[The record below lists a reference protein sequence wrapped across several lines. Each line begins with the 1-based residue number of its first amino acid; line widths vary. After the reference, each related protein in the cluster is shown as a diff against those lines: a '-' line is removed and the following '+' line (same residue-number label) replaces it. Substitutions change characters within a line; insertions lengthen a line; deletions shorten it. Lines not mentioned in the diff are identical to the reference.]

1 MSPTHGAFVWYELMT
16 SDVAAAKSFYA
27 DVNGWDLQEMPMPGM
42 TYTIAN
48 AGGTAVAGLMALPD
62 QVRDAGGRPG
72 WIGYVAV
79 DDVDAGAAAFAR
91 DGGMVHRAPDDIPGV
106 GRFAVVADPQGAVLC
121 LFKGSDPEP
130 AAPKPLMA
138 RPPGHAGWHELLA
151 FDHAALFD
159 FYAGQFGWTR
169 DTAVDMGGMGV
180 YQLFAH
186 GGAAIGGMMN
196 KPAEV
201 PAPFWLYY
209 FITDGIDEAAER
221 VKAGGGTVING
232 PHEVP
237 GGMWILQCLD
247 PQGAIFALVGPRKRA

>member
-130 AAPKPLMA
+130 AAPQPLMT
-138 RPPGHAGWHELLA
+138 RPPGTPAGTSCWPSTMPPCSIS
-151 FDHAALFD
+151 
-159 FYAGQFGWTR
+159 TR
-169 DTAVDMGGMGV
+169 ASS
-180 YQLFAH
+180 A
-186 GGAAIGGMMN
+186 
-196 KPAEV
+196 
-201 PAPFWLYY
+201 
-209 FITDGIDEAAER
+209 
-221 VKAGGGTVING
+221 
-232 PHEVP
+232 
-237 GGMWILQCLD
+237 
-247 PQGAIFALVGPRKRA
+247 GPRTRPSTWVGWGSTSSSPMAAPRSAA

>member
-1 MSPTHGAFVWYELMT
+1 
-16 SDVAAAKSFYA
+16 
-27 DVNGWDLQEMPMPGM
+27 
-42 TYTIAN
+42 
-48 AGGTAVAGLMALPD
+48 
-62 QVRDAGGRPG
+62 
-72 WIGYVAV
+72 
-79 DDVDAGAAAFAR
+79 
-91 DGGMVHRAPDDIPGV
+91 
-106 GRFAVVADPQGAVLC
+106 
-121 LFKGSDPEP
+121 
-130 AAPKPLMA
+130 
-138 RPPGHAGWHELLA
+138 
-151 FDHAALFD
+151 
-159 FYAGQFGWTR
+159 
-169 DTAVDMGGMGV
+169 MGGMGV